1 MKVTID
7 WVNDLN
13 FIGKNSKRQKV
24 MFGAEG
30 DYASPME
37 NLLMSVGACAS
48 VDVVM
53 ILKKA
58 RQDIAGCHCEID
70 SDRADEPPRRF
81 TGLRM
86 KFVVRGKGLSEKQV
100 KKAID
105 LSVEKYCSVMH
116 SLDPNMPVETS
127 YQIVPV

>member
-1 MKVTID
+1 
-7 WVNDLN
+7 
-13 FIGKNSKRQKV
+13 
-24 MFGAEG
+24 
-30 DYASPME
+30 
-37 NLLMSVGACAS
+37 MSVGACAS

-58 RQDIAGCHCEID
+58 RQDITGCHCEID